1 MAKKKQSTA
10 QKVGKFV
17 ANELLGVDDMRRVV
31 KYVRQ
36 GDFKKAAKSAG
47 AAAFEIGTSA
57 TAVGKAP
64 ALAAKAAAKSVSK
77 TAAKEST
84 KVGQKA
90 GQKFLEKTPAPK
102 YPSGKS
108 KPVNIRTEGKSTTT
122 SKSGGKSTTSDSKNF
137 KGTKK
142 APTEAQRLGSY
153 KAQVT
158 KRVKGAVDTADT
170 ARKSSAPVFSSAL
183 AKQRTKDVSRTIVGY
198 KGVQEYNKNK
208 KKK

>member
-1 MAKKKQSTA
+1 MAKKKSTA

-64 ALAAKAAAKSVSK
+64 ALVAKAATKSVTK

-84 KVGQKA
+84 KVGQKV
-90 GQKFLEKTPAPK
+90 GQKFLETTKPAK
-102 YPSGKS
+102 YPSGKGKS
-108 KPVNIRTEGKSTTT
+108 VNIRTEGKSTTT
-122 SKSGGKSTTSDSKNF
+122 SRAGGKSTTPNSSSF

-142 APTEAQRLGSY
+142 APSEAQRLGSY
-153 KAQVT
+153 KAQET
-158 KRVKGAVDTADT
+158 KRVKGAVTAADT
-170 ARKSSAPVFSSAL
+170 GRKASAPVLSSAL
-183 AKQRTKDVSRTIVGY
+183 AKQRTKDVSRTVVGY